1 MYANNLEQ
9 LISFSIFI
17 IIGLIIGFIFDIF
30 RVLRKVTKTPD
41 FFTYI
46 EDIFFWTISM
56 FIILISIFIFNNGE
70 LRLYIFIGIISGV
83 ILYLIFISKYFIRL
97 GIFCINTLKK
107 IMLMLFYPLKFVL
120 NIIKKLFLKPISF
133 IVNNLLKKFLNFDKK
148 T

>member
-97 GIFCINTLKK
+97 GFFCINTLKK

-120 NIIKKLFLKPISF
+120 NIIKKIFLKPISF